1 MPKKG
6 KKGKGKGKKGYV
18 NFYMGDFFQMI
29 FNPFKINVNNRSI
42 IKNISM
48 IGFNVIKN
56 VYRLYR
62 YVHD

>member
-18 NFYMGDFFQMI
+18 NFYKGDFFQMI
-29 FNPFKINVNNRSI
+29 FNPFKINVNNI
-42 IKNISM
+42 IKFKNISM
-48 IGFNVIKN
+48 IGFNVIKS

-62 YVHD
+62 YEHD

>member
-18 NFYMGDFFQMI
+18 NFYKGDFFQMI

-48 IGFNVIKN
+48 IGFNVSKN

>member
-18 NFYMGDFFQMI
+18 NFYMGNFLV
-29 FNPFKINVNNRSI
+29 FNPFKINVNNI
-42 IKNISM
+42 IKFKNISM
-48 IGFNVIKN
+48 IGFNVIKS

-62 YVHD
+62 YEHD